1 MTGSW
6 GWLRPNHA
14 GGTHTYACRG
24 VNFRLVPGMETLRVA
39 PWSGSWPV
47 LSTCVRMAVSCALS
61 RKWLAFLPNRRSK
74 VG

>member
-6 GWLRPNHA
+6 GRLGANQA

-24 VNFRLVPGMETLRVA
+24 VNFRPCPGMVTLRVA
-39 PWSGSWPV
+39 PWSGSTPV
-47 LSTCVRMAVSCALS
+47 LATSLRMASSCALS
-61 RKWLAFLPNRRSK
+61 MKLLAVLPSSRSK